1 VGFDGIIP
9 EEVALLYTSRNDDPE
24 RITFT
29 PLKEAVYA
37 VVTALVKSSD
47 KDAVVNPVEEIIDD
61 VAEVY
66 DPLATLATNNE
77 DPP

>member
-37 VVTALVKSSD
+37 VVAALVKSSD
-47 KDAVVNPVEEIIDD
+47 KDAVVNPVEEIIGD